1 MGYTVASTLAPDTGE
16 IKVSDVIVL
25 EKGESASYAAV
36 YGAGNTQLVSFQKNN
51 GASWVTIASA
61 TMASSGDNFSGIY
74 TNDTP
79 GQTQVRFQSKQ
90 TATSTDESVTT
101 TIVSFEGIQVSL
113 DVAHVYETT
122 SVSLQVTGSKAS
134 YDAAQVDVAA
144 LTNIGFHKYG
154 DVNNVAATSF
164 TVSKAELHQ
173 GTTGSITG
181 FGYAGDFV
189 VHINNSGTAD
199 GTLSPLHL
207 AFESA
212 GTTSD
217 PVGADAINYIT
228 VENQGNATGGA
239 DIDTD
244 VNLFQI
250 IGHTISNG
258 NLVMA
263 AATSPDLAH
272 LTHGIRIKIGSTLY
286 YIPISTT
293 APSGW

>member
-25 EKGESASYAAV
+25 EKGESASYSAV

-51 GASWVTIASA
+51 GSSWVTIASA

-101 TIVSFEGIQVSL
+101 TIVSFEGIQVST
-113 DVAHVYETT
+113 DVAHVYET
-122 SVSLQVTGSKAS
+122 SAVSLQVTGSKAS
-134 YDAAQVDVAA
+134 YDAAQVDVAG
-144 LTNIGFHKYG
+144 LTNIGFSKFG

-164 TVSKAELHQ
+164 TVSKVELHQ

-181 FGYAGDFV
+181 FGYAIDAV
-189 VHINNSGTAD
+189 VHINNAGSAD

-212 GTTSD
+212 GTVSD
-217 PVGADAINYIT
+217 PVGADSVDYI
-228 VENQGNATGGA
+228 VFENQGNATGGA

-244 VNLFQI
+244 VNLFHI
-250 IGHTISNG
+250 IGHTIANG
-258 NLVMA
+258 SLVE
-263 AATSPDLAH
+263 ATGTAYELAQF
-272 LTHGIRIKIGSTLY
+272 THGIKIKIGTTLY
-286 YIPISTT
+286 YIPISAT
-293 APSGW
+293 APHST